1 MCARARAQDVSGPLP
16 EDVDT
21 VIIGAGMTGASVA
34 RHVAQLEPER
44 AARTLVLDARGAAGG
59 ATGRNGGMCAPM
71 DCYDF
76 GSDIE
81 RHGLEEALAERAMQ
95 FETMDFQRRFI
106 EAHGVEADLRFDG
119 YMVAWLSSGDVESGE
134 RAHETCIEHQDQCG
148 DPYCGLNR
156 ALSRPEAIERM
167 QSPDVEGAL
176 FQPAGGGLWAARVV
190 FALLEEAIS
199 AGVTLRTQTRV
210 LSVDRAATT
219 NRTDTG
225 AEGPLW
231 LVNTD
236 KGPVRAR
243 HVVFATNA
251 YTSSLLPEFNGVI
264 NPYRNQVVM
273 TAPLPALWSELFWFS
288 SPPAGSS
295 YAYFFQRPDGRIV
308 IGSNAAP
315 GDQLD
320 DSEVSDAVT
329 QRILGASNYLV
340 VSSRV
345 FSESSLSCEC
355 VRPCLASD
363 SKARNGAPTAELRET
378 FPALEGVEAEQVWM
392 GVTQW
397 TADGYPW
404 VGPLPSQP
412 GNYIAAGFTE
422 GMVQCFAS
430 GHAIAQMLAG
440 NDAPTPF
447 NSRYLPTARG
457 RRPQ

>member
-1 MCARARAQDVSGPLP
+1 MTALNYLLAVCVCIRVQDVSGPLP
-16 EDVDT
+16 EEVDT

-34 RHVAQLEPER
+34 HHVAQLEPER
-44 AARTLVLDARGAAGG
+44 AARTLVVDARGAAGG

-76 GSDIE
+76 HSGIE
-81 RHGLEEALAERAMQ
+81 RDGLEEALAERAMQ

-106 EAHGVEADLRFDG
+106 EAYGVEADLRFDG
-119 YMVAWLSSGDVESGE
+119 YIVAWLNSGDVDSGE
-134 RAHETCIEHQDQCG
+134 RALETCIEHQDQCG
-148 DPYCGLNR
+148 DPYCGLNQ
-156 ALSRPEAIERM
+156 ALSQPEAIERM

-190 FALLEEAIS
+190 FALLEEAIG

-210 LSVDRAATT
+210 LSVDPAAT
-219 NRTDTG
+219 NNQTDTT
-225 AEGPLW
+225 AEGQLW

-251 YTSSLLPEFNGVI
+251 YTPSLLPEFNGVI

-320 DSEVSDAVT
+320 DSEVSDVVT
-329 QRILGASNYLV
+329 QRILGASNCPV
-340 VSSRV
+340 PFSRV
-345 FSESSLSCEC
+345 FNEST
-355 VRPCLASD
+355 V
-363 SKARNGAPTAELRET
+363 
-378 FPALEGVEAEQVWM
+378 PANVCGVL
-392 GVTQW
+392 
-397 TADGYPW
+397 DG
-404 VGPLPSQP
+404 
-412 GNYIAAGFTE
+412 
-422 GMVQCFAS
+422 
-430 GHAIAQMLAG
+430 
-440 NDAPTPF
+440 
-447 NSRYLPTARG
+447 
-457 RRPQ
+457 